1 MAAHPP
7 TSQTSSAPPPSD
19 RAAVRF
25 DLRGRTVDAGD
36 GWRWIVDG
44 WDLFRREPGMWIL
57 LVVLF
62 VLVVVVV
69 GALPVVGGAAAALI
83 APVLSGGLMIAC
95 KAVDEGGSLQ
105 IEQLFAGFRH
115 KTQSLVMVGVFH
127 LVAFSLIILLLM
139 MFVGANVGVGALL
152 GGMVGYPGMGAI
164 TAGLASMLLAALIGF
179 ALAMPVYAA
188 IWFAPALIAFHDV
201 DALAALKA
209 SFFAIVKNIPATLW
223 YSLILLVL
231 AIAAGIP
238 FGLGYLVLAPV
249 AVASIY
255 TAYRDI
261 FFVS

>member
-7 TSQTSSAPPPSD
+7 TSRATSTSPPSD
-19 RAAVRF
+19 GAPARF

-36 GWRWIVDG
+36 GWRWIVEG
-44 WDLFRREPGMWIL
+44 WDLFRRQPGMWIL
-57 LVVLF
+57 LVVM
-62 VLVVVVV
+62 LVVIFAVLGVV
-69 GALPVVGGAAAALI
+69 PVVGGAAAALI

-127 LVAFSLIILLLM
+127 LVASMLIILLLM
-139 MFVGANVGVGALL
+139 IFVGANVGVGALL

-188 IWFAPALIAFHDV
+188 IWFAPALIVLHDV
-201 DALAALKA
+201 GAVAALKA

-223 YSLILLVL
+223 YSLILVGL
-231 AIAAGIP
+231 AIAAAMP
-238 FGLGYLVLAPV
+238 FGLGFFVLAPV

>member
-1 MAAHPP
+1 
-7 TSQTSSAPPPSD
+7 
-19 RAAVRF
+19 
-25 DLRGRTVDAGD
+25 
-36 GWRWIVDG
+36 
-44 WDLFRREPGMWIL
+44 
-57 LVVLF
+57 
-62 VLVVVVV
+62 
-69 GALPVVGGAAAALI
+69 
-83 APVLSGGLMIAC
+83 
-95 KAVDEGGSLQ
+95 
-105 IEQLFAGFRH
+105 
-115 KTQSLVMVGVFH
+115 
-127 LVAFSLIILLLM
+127 
-139 MFVGANVGVGALL
+139 
-152 GGMVGYPGMGAI
+152 
-164 TAGLASMLLAALIGF
+164 
-179 ALAMPVYAA
+179 MPVYAA

>member
-7 TSQTSSAPPPSD
+7 TSPAASAPPPSD
-19 RAAVRF
+19 RASARF

-44 WDLFRREPGMWIL
+44 WDLFRRQPGMWIL

-62 VLVVVVV
+62 VLVVAVL
-69 GALPVVGGAAAALI
+69 GAFPIVGGAAAVLV

-115 KTQSLVMVGVFH
+115 RTQPLVMVGVFH

-139 MFVGANVGVGALL
+139 IFVGANVGVGAVM

-164 TAGLASMLLAALIGF
+164 TAGLASMLLAALIGV

-188 IWFAPALIAFHDV
+188 IWFAPALIVLHDV

-209 SFFAIVKNIPATLW
+209 SFFAMVKNIPATLW
-223 YSLILLVL
+223 YSVILVGL

-249 AVASIY
+249 VVASIY

-261 FFVS
+261 FFVC